1 MTTYTT
7 ANFTSGNDT
16 KTTSTSAI
24 FNDSVDMQAGDDSVF
39 GTGYQ
44 FSQAGARVTGVLSM
58 GIGNDILTGNAFSG
72 SVGVFVSSSGV
83 IYGGDGNDTLRGRG
97 ANGSFGMYNVDLSSG
112 SIVDM
117 GAGADL
123 IDAGITT
130 GGGDLLKNAGTILMG
145 DGNDT
150 ILTGNIGSGAPGT
163 GTRSISVTGG
173 GTIDMGAGNDIF
185 RGVGVQTLY
194 GGTGSDQVDLMNL
207 SYTPTRLSIIGGPS
221 QRVDVN
227 YGSGVMTTYGFE
239 SFKFGSTV
247 ITV

>member
-7 ANFTSGNDT
+7 ANFTSGSDT
-16 KTTSTSAI
+16 KTTSTGAI
-24 FNDSVDMQAGDDSVF
+24 FNGSVNMQAGDDSVF

-44 FSQAGARVTGVLSM
+44 FSQVGAKVTGILSM
-58 GIGNDILTGNAFSG
+58 GAGNDILTGNASPG
-72 SVGVFVSSSGV
+72 SVGLFVSSSGV
-83 IYGGDGNDTLRGRG
+83 IYGEDGNDTLIGRG
-97 ANGSFGMYNVDLSSG
+97 ANGSFGMYNIQFGSG
-112 SIVDM
+112 SIVNM

-123 IDAGITT
+123 IDAGVTT
-130 GGGDLLKNAGTILMG
+130 GGGDLLKNAGSILMG

-163 GTRSISVTGG
+163 GIRPASVAGG
-173 GTIDMGAGNDIF
+173 GTIDMGAGDDIF
-185 RGVGVQTLY
+185 RGVGNQTLY
-194 GGTGSDQVDLMNL
+194 GGIGNDQVDLMNL
-207 SYTPTRLSIIGGPS
+207 AYTPTRLNIIGGPS

-227 YGSGVMTTYGFE
+227 YSGGVMTTYGFE